1 MRPRDSLHDK
11 LLNLHLLLRS
21 KSFERW
27 PLEVRFF
34 ARDIWT
40 AWHKWTKQT
49 VLRIRGHLRIFLDG
63 DDLTENTV
71 LQQAVSHAADDMN
84 SSTVKESE
92 KLCGVGSLE
101 IGYRALKCNLL
112 KSITLLEGEQSI
124 GCAICHETMKPDRD
138 LILVCS
144 DELCHMTAHLSCL
157 SNHFV
162 SVENKLDAVLPID
175 GICPKCK
182 VKLCWVD
189 LLRDLTLRIRGQ
201 AEVKLLMKPPRETK
215 SKHPTS
221 KGTTPFA
228 EDVGT
233 EEAEM
238 VASNSRLPN
247 VGPSRSMDDNGYS
260 SSGSEDDGLV
270 YRDSNMDLCAFDD
283 IDEVMSADSD
293 VSDNLEP
300 VEMLSAPSM
309 ISRNYSSPQF
319 RIADSSIVIPDSDD
333 WDAIEDVVE

>member
-1 MRPRDSLHDK
+1 VRPRDSLHDK

-34 ARDIWT
+34 AKDIWA

-49 VLRIRGHLRIFLDG
+49 VLRIRDHLRIFLGG
-63 DDLTENTV
+63 DNLTENPV
-71 LQQAVSHAADDMN
+71 LKQAVSHAADDTN
-84 SSTVKESE
+84 SSTVKASE
-92 KLCGVGSLE
+92 KLSGVGSLE
-101 IGYRALKCNLL
+101 IGYRAFKCNLL
-112 KSITLLEGEQSI
+112 KSITLLESEQSVE
-124 GCAICHETMKPDRD
+124 CAICHETMKPDRD

-144 DELCHMTAHLSCL
+144 DESCHMTAHLSCL

-162 SVENKLDAVLPID
+162 SVENKLDVVLPID

-182 VKLCWVD
+182 AKLCWVD

-215 SKHPTS
+215 SKQPKS
-221 KGTTPFA
+221 KGTTPFV
-228 EDVGT
+228 EHVGT

-247 VGPSRSMDDNGYS
+247 FGRARSMDDNGYS

-270 YRDSNMDLCAFDD
+270 YRDPDMDLCALDD
-283 IDEVMSADSD
+283 VDEVMSVDSD
-293 VSDNLEP
+293 VSNDLEP
-300 VEMLSAPSM
+300 VGMLAAPLM
-309 ISRNYSSPQF
+309 TSRNYPPSQS
-319 RIADSSIVIPDSDD
+319 RLADSTIIIPDSDD
-333 WDAIEDVVE
+333 WDVIEDVLE